1 MDELDK
7 GLKKLEIGMALSTH
21 CHIEYLKSKGKR
33 SSSIWKVFQE
43 WEAKEILS
51 SKNELS
57 TLTTMLVEAFML
69 ELVAKELKQ
78 EVERMGNK
86 EEKN

>member
-7 GLKKLEIGMALSTH
+7 GIKRLEIEMALSTQ

-33 SSSIWKVFQE
+33 SSCIWPVFQE

-57 TLTTMLVEAFML
+57 TPTTMLVEAFML

-78 EVERMGNK
+78 EVTRLANKK
-86 EEKN
+86 EES